1 MSMPFIAWLFYVVF
15 CRGSESSSGRR
26 QGTPDRSIPGLNLS
40 QVTLT
45 SLIKEIS
52 LVVLFPYLQVPVRAI
67 RRIMSQHH
75 VSAANIRVPGKNK

>member
-15 CRGSESSSGRR
+15 CRGLESGRK
-26 QGTPDRSIPGLNLS
+26 QGTPDRSVPGLNLS